1 MMNSTTLSNENK
13 KTIINELSQFIKIQ
27 SVSADLHKSQE
38 MEKAVKFLQ
47 NKLQKLG
54 FVAEIL
60 KNEGSAPMIFAK
72 KDIIGAKKTVAIYG
86 HYDVQSEDPIGE
98 WDSDPFILTEKN
110 GKYFGRGV
118 ADNKGH
124 VIQNIAAIENLIASQ
139 SLKSNIIFIIE
150 GEEESGSSH
159 LENYL
164 LTKAE
169 ELKKVDEFYITDLE
183 MFQKGT
189 PMIVNA
195 LRGLVYFEVKLK
207 IGKRDLHSGVYGN
220 AVLNPAQILANLMA
234 SMKDIMTGE
243 VSIPGF
249 YDNVREFSKVE
260 LNILRAAKTIIP
272 HSATVKFSCRLV
284 ENQKAVEIEKLVRDY
299 IESFFAAKKPFPQL
313 SVKLSIKTLSSDD
326 PFFCSIDSPVIQR
339 AADIMSMHFGKKTVF
354 MREGGSIP
362 AAEIIERLFG
372 VSVVLTGFI
381 LPDSNL
387 HAPNE
392 NFDEE
397 MFWEGIEVMKK
408 IYSGI

>member
-234 SMKDIMTGE
+234 SMKDITTGE
-243 VSIPGF
+243 VNIPGF

>member
-86 HYDVQSEDPIGE
+86 HYDVQPEDPIGE

-234 SMKDIMTGE
+234 SMKDITTGE
-243 VSIPGF
+243 VNIPGF